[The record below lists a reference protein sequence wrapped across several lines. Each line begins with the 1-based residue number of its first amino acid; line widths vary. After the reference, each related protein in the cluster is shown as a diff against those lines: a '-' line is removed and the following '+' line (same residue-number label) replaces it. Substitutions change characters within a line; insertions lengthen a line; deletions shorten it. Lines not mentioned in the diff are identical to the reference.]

1 MKKIYSNLENFSSFI
16 PNLSFFFSSNFL
28 TQLSS
33 FIIILLFARNYSSVE
48 FGNFTI
54 AQTIFFLIY
63 SLSFSN
69 IHYYLNRSLSQNF
82 QNRRKEIASCFLIT
96 FYTSVALY
104 ILLALCL
111 NFFSLDN
118 DLKYLILIINLI
130 IIVEPFSIFYSEI
143 FVRGQFRLIFKI
155 RFSQN
160 VIFFCLKYLCIKNN
174 LSYIYLSLLYF
185 LEYLFFAVV
194 IIYFYK
200 KNGNYFSS
208 LIFNKKK
215 TIKILKKVL
224 LLPVLSLIF
233 LVSIRIDV
241 LMVGKMLGAEYSGFY
256 SAGSRIVVIVLLYST
271 LFLQFLYPNIS
282 RIGINFKKFEEL
294 YKNLVAFAALVGFSF
309 FLASYLFAE
318 FYLGLFGLNFISA
331 REALL
336 VLSFNVLFALIYNV
350 WVHKNFL
357 INNYSKIL
365 FFHFVIVILNI
376 VLNFYMIDLYGIKG
390 AAISTMISGILAFF
404 IVNVSQPKEFYII
417 FSSLRFERL
426 IIIAS
431 KILSVMFL
439 KKKPESKEKIKS

>member
-160 VIFFCLKYLCIKNN
+160 IIFFCLKYLCIKNN

-256 SAGSRIVVIVLLYST
+256 SAGSRMVIIILLYST

-282 RIGINFKKFEEL
+282 RIRVSSEKFNNL
-294 YKNLVAFAALVGFSF
+294 YKDFIAFAT
-309 FLASYLFAE
+309 
-318 FYLGLFGLNFISA
+318 YLGLVSFVFSYIFADFYLSLFGPN
-331 REALL
+331 
-336 VLSFNVLFALIYNV
+336 FALAKDSLLILTFNLIFAIIYNI
-350 WVHKNFL
+350 WVHKQFL
-357 INNYSKIL
+357 TNSYNKIL
-365 FFHFVIVILNI
+365 FFHILIVFLN
-376 VLNFYMIDLYGIKG
+376 VALNFYMIDIYGIKG
-390 AAISTMISGILAFF
+390 AAISTLISGLISFL
-404 IVNVSQPKEFYII
+404 IVNISTPREIYLI
-417 FSSLRFERL
+417 FSSFTFERFS
-426 IIIAS
+426 IIPI
-431 KILSVMFL
+431 KILRAMFL
-439 KKKPESKEKIKS
+439 KKKPESKEKIDS